1 MEKFILL
8 FNTISDLYIELS
20 KLSGDLGN
28 YSLFYTLKTSFFPP
42 TVFKIKI
49 EMQTSL
55 ILSGD
60 LGKKP
65 FSSGDMGIFL
75 G

>member
-1 MEKFILL
+1 MR
-8 FNTISDLYIELS
+8 
-20 KLSGDLGN
+20 
-28 YSLFYTLKTSFFPP
+28 
-42 TVFKIKI
+42 
-49 EMQTSL
+49 TSL

-75 G
+75 GLSGDLE